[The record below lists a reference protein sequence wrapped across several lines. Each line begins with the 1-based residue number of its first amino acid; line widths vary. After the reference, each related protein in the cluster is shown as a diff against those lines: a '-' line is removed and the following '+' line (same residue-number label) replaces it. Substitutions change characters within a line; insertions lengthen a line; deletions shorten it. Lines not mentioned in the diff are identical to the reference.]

1 MKSQNEV
8 RHCSLDEV
16 RMNIDKIDA
25 ELVRLIAKRSKFVSQ
40 AVHFKKST
48 AEALATDRIDLVISK
63 VRALAEQVGLNP
75 IITEKIYRTMINTFI
90 IEELT
95 EFDSLYK
102 EIKQSYY

>member
-1 MKSQNEV
+1 MESQETPL
-8 RHCSLDEV
+8 CSSLDDI
-16 RMNIDKIDA
+16 RDNIDKIDT
-25 ELVRLIAKRSKFVSQ
+25 ELVKLIAKRSKFVSQ

-48 AEALATDRIDLVISK
+48 AEVLATDRIDLVISK
-63 VRALAEQVGLNP
+63 VRALAEQVDLNP
-75 IITEKIYRTMINTFI
+75 IITEKVYRTMINTFI